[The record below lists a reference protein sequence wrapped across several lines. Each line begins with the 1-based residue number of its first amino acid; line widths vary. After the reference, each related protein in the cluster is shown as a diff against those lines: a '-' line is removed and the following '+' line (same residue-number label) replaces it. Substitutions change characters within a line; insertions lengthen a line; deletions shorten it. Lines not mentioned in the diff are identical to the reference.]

1 MQVTGKTAAIVHYGP
16 RPKQRPYRPVSTA
29 VFIKS
34 AASPADFPADT
45 GREVAFVGRSN
56 SGKSTAVNALTGS
69 RKLARVSKT
78 PGRTQLLN
86 FFSLGEDR
94 RLVDLP
100 GYGFARVGPEV
111 QARWRRSLETYL
123 SERAS
128 LVGLVV
134 TMDIRRGMTP
144 LDEQLLRWLEPRELP
159 VGVLLTKADKVGRSA
174 GYRAGAAARRGARAG
189 REALALFGAR
199 AATALPK
206 RGSGC
211 AAGSSSPGEKKI
223 KMPRVRDSGDA
234 PGAATPA
241 GWARVSRPRI
251 REDSGGTLSLGAE
264 VLVPGAAGK
273 VPRPPQCASSQLA
286 PRPRSTR
293 SGTRSSAAASM
304 ILATAAPISTA
315 RCSGTSTTSSS

>member
-1 MQVTGKTAAIVHYGP
+1 MAPAPSSDRTL
-16 RPKQRPYRPVSTA
+16 VSTA
-29 VFIKS
+29 VFMKS

-56 SGKSTAVNALTGS
+56 SGKSTAVNILTGS

-123 SERAS
+123 SERSS

-134 TMDIRRGMTP
+134 TMDIRRGMTR

-174 GYRAGAAARRGARAG
+174 GIEQERRLAAELGPA
-189 REALALFGAR
+189 
-199 AATALPK
+199 
-206 RGSGC
+206 
-211 AAGSSSPGEKKI
+211 
-223 KMPRVRDSGDA
+223 VRLVRFSA
-234 PGAATPA
+234 PA
-241 GWARVSRPRI
+241 GDGV
-251 REDSGGTLSLGAE
+251 AE
-264 VLVPGAAGK
+264 AQEWLRAW
-273 VPRPPQCASSQLA
+273 LE
-286 PRPRSTR
+286 
-293 SGTRSSAAASM
+293 
-304 ILATAAPISTA
+304 
-315 RCSGTSTTSSS
+315 